1 MNRRFI
7 LAAATAAAATAVV
20 MSIGAVEAQA
30 PADIEG
36 VKSAS
41 KAFYA
46 ALNTGPEAMH
56 KVYAKVPYAA
66 YINPAMKTRA
76 VGWDGVKSAVDG
88 SWVVVPTRSV
98 AINNSS
104 IQVRGAL
111 AWEIGDE
118 LGNVKTKDGTQLKID
133 AAVVNIYEKIGGQ
146 WLIVSHHAQLR
157 PQ

>member
-1 MNRRFI
+1 MSRRSF
-7 LAAATAAAATAVV
+7 LATVAATATGLALT
-20 MSIGAVEAQA
+20 IGVAKAQS
-30 PADIEG
+30 PADIEA
-36 VKSAS
+36 VKAAS

-46 ALNTGPEAMH
+46 ALNTGPVEML
-56 KVYAKVPYAA
+56 KVYATTPYVA

-76 VGWDGVKSAVDG
+76 VGRDNVKSTVEG
-88 SWVVVPTRSV
+88 SWVAVPTRSV
-98 AINNSS
+98 AMTNSS

-118 LGNVKTKDGTQLKID
+118 LGSVKTKDGTELKID
-133 AAVVNIYEKIGGQ
+133 SAVVNVYEKIDGQ